1 MAYVKMV
8 TDSAA
13 DIPRALREELDIQVL
28 PFPIAMG
35 DKEYED
41 GYDFT
46 PEEFYGMLL
55 SAPQIPTH
63 AQLNPYVFEQ
73 CFEQAYDNGYTHLI
87 YTSINS
93 KGSATH
99 QNAVQAREEFYEE
112 HPEARENFQIT
123 IIDSRNYTM
132 TYGGGHRSGQGSGL
146 YSGLAGPR
154 AGALCPA
161 GPALCQEVG
170 PCVGGRRLCGR
181 RPGTQAHHDF

>member
-55 SAPQIPTH
+55 SAPQIPIPMSLSSALSRLTIT
-63 AQLNPYVFEQ
+63 AIP
-73 CFEQAYDNGYTHLI
+73 
-87 YTSINS
+87 TSSIPPS
-93 KGSATH
+93 T
-99 QNAVQAREEFYEE
+99 
-112 HPEARENFQIT
+112 
-123 IIDSRNYTM
+123 
-132 TYGGGHRSGQGSGL
+132 
-146 YSGLAGPR
+146 PR
-154 AGALCPA
+154 ARP
-161 GPALCQEVG
+161 PIRT
-170 PCVGGRRLCGR
+170 PS
-181 RPGTQAHHDF
+181 RPGRSFMRSIPRPGRISRSPSSTPATTP

>member
-55 SAPQIPTH
+55 SAPQTPPMPSSIPMSLSSALSRLTITAIPTS
-63 AQLNPYVFEQ
+63 
-73 CFEQAYDNGYTHLI
+73 
-87 YTSINS
+87 SIPPS
-93 KGSATH
+93 T
-99 QNAVQAREEFYEE
+99 
-112 HPEARENFQIT
+112 
-123 IIDSRNYTM
+123 
-132 TYGGGHRSGQGSGL
+132 
-146 YSGLAGPR
+146 PR
-154 AGALCPA
+154 ARP
-161 GPALCQEVG
+161 PIRT
-170 PCVGGRRLCGR
+170 PS
-181 RPGTQAHHDF
+181 RPGRSFMRSIPRPGRISRSPSSTPATTP

>member
-63 AQLNPYVFEQ
+63 AQLNPY
-73 CFEQAYDNGYTHLI
+73 AMSLSSALSRLTI
-87 YTSINS
+87 TAIPTSSIPPS
-93 KGSATH
+93 T
-99 QNAVQAREEFYEE
+99 
-112 HPEARENFQIT
+112 
-123 IIDSRNYTM
+123 
-132 TYGGGHRSGQGSGL
+132 
-146 YSGLAGPR
+146 PR
-154 AGALCPA
+154 AQP
-161 GPALCQEVG
+161 PIRT
-170 PCVGGRRLCGR
+170 PS
-181 RPGTQAHHDF
+181 RPGRSFMRSIPRPGRTSRSPSSTPTTTP

>member
-73 CFEQAYDNGYTHLI
+73 CFEQATI
-87 YTSINS
+87 TAIPTSSIPPS
-93 KGSATH
+93 T
-99 QNAVQAREEFYEE
+99 
-112 HPEARENFQIT
+112 
-123 IIDSRNYTM
+123 
-132 TYGGGHRSGQGSGL
+132 
-146 YSGLAGPR
+146 PR
-154 AGALCPA
+154 ARP
-161 GPALCQEVG
+161 PIRT
-170 PCVGGRRLCGR
+170 PS
-181 RPGTQAHHDF
+181 RPGRSFMRSIPRPGRISRSPSSTPTTTP